1 MTRST
6 DKAQEL
12 AVRMV
17 RGGEM
22 KRTTKEE
29 LVSAK
34 EMARRLGIGATTAW
48 SLIYSREIPAIRIKG
63 AVRIR
68 PEDIEQFKE
77 ENPY

>member
-1 MTRST
+1 MARST
-6 DKAQEL
+6 SKEQEITICQK
-12 AVRMV
+12 

-29 LVSAK
+29 LVSVK
-34 EMARRLGIGATTAW
+34 EMARRLGIGSTTAR
-48 SLIYSREIPAIRIKG
+48 SLIHSREIPAIRIKG

-68 PEDIEQFKE
+68 PEDIEQFKD

>member
-6 DKAQEL
+6 DKEQEIAICL
-12 AVRMV
+12 E

-29 LVSAK
+29 LVSVK

-68 PEDIEQFKE
+68 PEDIEKFKD